1 MASKSAQFFENGT
14 NKQFE
19 FVFSKYQEALQAKA
33 DSKNS
38 KSEILIKLDKWYQ
51 NELPKKIKSRGK
63 EAHLTHEEIVQTI
76 KWKLAVSILVYSK
89 HASKFCYFIILY
101 IFTMNFI
108 PNREVSSGHV

>member
-1 MASKSAQFFENGT
+1 MLFFR
-14 NKQFE
+14 
-19 FVFSKYQEALQAKA
+19 
-33 DSKNS
+33 
-38 KSEILIKLDKWYQ
+38 YQ